1 MLMAFGAIIAGLVL
15 LVWSADKFVEGA
27 AATAKH
33 LGMPTLLIGMVIIGF
48 GTSAPELAVSAMA
61 ASDGNPGLALGNG
74 YGSNITNI
82 ALIVGLTAIIA
93 PIAVHSQVIRKEL
106 PLLIVLTLIAGAQL
120 LDGQLSRMDGWVLLA
135 VFAVV
140 MGWSIFQGLKGKA
153 DPLAGDADAEIIAH
167 PMPLKTAVIWLVIGL
182 VLLIVSS
189 RMLVWGAVTIAQ
201 SLGVSDLVIGLT
213 IVAIGT
219 SLPELA
225 SALAAVKKNE
235 HDLILGN
242 ILGSG
247 IFNTLA
253 VVGLAAVIEPLAVD
267 PEVLYRD
274 WTLMLALTVGLFLMG
289 YGLTGWRKL
298 VSRVDGGILVLVYVA
313 YTGYLLSTLVGL
325 AAVIEPLAVD
335 PEVLYRDWTL
345 MLALTVGL
353 FLMGYGLTGWR
364 KLVSRVDG
372 GILVLVYVA
381 YTGYLLSTL
390 VAAGTA

>member
-1 MLMAFGAIIAGLVL
+1 MLMAIGAIIAGLVL

-106 PLLIVLTLIAGAQL
+106 PLLLVLTLIAGAQL
-120 LDGQLSRMDGWVLLA
+120 LDGELSRLDGWVLLG
-135 VFAVV
+135 VFAAV
-140 MGWSIFQGLKGKA
+140 MGWSIYQGYQGKE
-153 DPLAGDADAEIIAH
+153 DPLAGDTETEMIAH
-167 PMPLKTAVIWLVIGL
+167 PMPLKSAIIWLVVGL
-182 VLLIVSS
+182 VLLIASS
-189 RMLVWGAVTIAQ
+189 RILVWGAVTIAQ
-201 SLGVSDLVIGLT
+201 SLGISDLIIGLT

-253 VVGLAAVIEPLAVD
+253 VVGLAAVIEPLSVA

-274 WTLMLALTVGLFLMG
+274 WTLMFGLTLALLVMG
-289 YGLTGWRKL
+289 FGLTGWRKL
-298 VSRVDGGILVLVYVA
+298 ISRVDGALLLLVYVG
-313 YTGYLLSTLVGL
+313 YTGYLFSTM
-325 AAVIEPLAVD
+325 AA
-335 PEVLYRDWTL
+335 
-345 MLALTVGL
+345 
-353 FLMGYGLTGWR
+353 
-364 KLVSRVDG
+364 S
-372 GILVLVYVA
+372 
-381 YTGYLLSTL
+381 
-390 VAAGTA
+390 

>member
-1 MLMAFGAIIAGLVL
+1 MLMAIGAIILGLVL

-82 ALIVGLTAIIA
+82 ALIVGLTALIA

-106 PLLIVLTLIAGAQL
+106 PLLVVLTLIAGAQL
-120 LDGQLSRMDGWVLLA
+120 LDGELSRLDGWVLLG
-135 VFAVV
+135 VFAGV
-140 MGWSIFQGLKGKA
+140 MGWSIYQGYQGKE
-153 DPLAGDADAEIIAH
+153 DPLAEGVDSELVTH
-167 PMPLKTAVIWLVIGL
+167 PMPMKNAIIWLVVGL
-182 VLLIVSS
+182 ILLVVSS
-189 RMLVWGAVTIAQ
+189 RMLVWGAVSIAQ
-201 SLGVSDLVIGLT
+201 AWGISDLVIGLT

-225 SALAAVKKNE
+225 SAIAAVKKNE

-253 VVGLAAVIEPLAVD
+253 VVGLAAAIQPLSVD

-274 WTLMLALTVGLFLMG
+274 WTLMLGLTIALLVMG
-289 YGLTGWRKL
+289 FGITGWRKL
-298 VSRVDGGILVLVYVA
+298 ISRIDGALLVSAYVA
-313 YTGYLLSTLVGL
+313 YTGYLLSTV
-325 AAVIEPLAVD
+325 
-335 PEVLYRDWTL
+335 
-345 MLALTVGL
+345 
-353 FLMGYGLTGWR
+353 
-364 KLVSRVDG
+364 
-372 GILVLVYVA
+372 
-381 YTGYLLSTL
+381 
-390 VAAGTA
+390 VAAA

>member
-1 MLMAFGAIIAGLVL
+1 MLMAIGAIIAGLVL

-106 PLLIVLTLIAGAQL
+106 PLLLVLTLIAGAQL
-120 LDGQLSRMDGWVLLA
+120 LDGELSRIDGWVLLG
-135 VFAVV
+135 VFAAV
-140 MGWSIFQGLKGKA
+140 MGWSTYQGYQGKE
-153 DPLAGDADAEIIAH
+153 DPQAGDTETEMIAH
-167 PMPLKTAVIWLVIGL
+167 PMPLKSAIIWLVVGL

-189 RMLVWGAVTIAQ
+189 RILVWGAVTIAQ
-201 SLGVSDLVIGLT
+201 SLGISDLIIGLT

-247 IFNTLA
+247 IFNILA
-253 VVGLAAVIEPLAVD
+253 VVGLAAVIEPLSVA

-274 WTLMLALTVGLFLMG
+274 WTLMFGLTLALLVMG
-289 YGLTGWRKL
+289 FGLTGWRKL
-298 VSRVDGGILVLVYVA
+298 ISRVDGALLLLVYVG
-313 YTGYLLSTLVGL
+313 YTGYLFSTM
-325 AAVIEPLAVD
+325 AA
-335 PEVLYRDWTL
+335 
-345 MLALTVGL
+345 
-353 FLMGYGLTGWR
+353 
-364 KLVSRVDG
+364 S
-372 GILVLVYVA
+372 
-381 YTGYLLSTL
+381 
-390 VAAGTA
+390 

>member
-1 MLMAFGAIIAGLVL
+1 MLMAMGAIIAGLVL

-61 ASDGNPGLALGNG
+61 AADGNPGLALGNG

-82 ALIVGLTAIIA
+82 ALIVGLTAVIA

-106 PLLIVLTLIAGAQL
+106 PLLMVLTLIAGAQL
-120 LDGQLSRMDGWVLLA
+120 IDGQLTRLDGAVLLA
-135 VFAVV
+135 VFAGV
-140 MGWSIFQGLKGKA
+140 MGWSIYQGLQGK
-153 DPLAGDADAEIIAH
+153 DDSLGGEADAEVIAH
-167 PMPLKTAVIWLVIGL
+167 PMPLKTALIWVAVGL
-182 VLLIVSS
+182 VLLVISS
-189 RMLVWGAVTIAQ
+189 RLLVWGAVTIAQ
-201 SLGVSDLVIGLT
+201 ALGVSDLIIGLT

-247 IFNTLA
+247 LFNTLA
-253 VVGLAAVIEPLAVD
+253 VVGLAAAIEPLKVD

-274 WTLMLALTVGLFLMG
+274 WTLMLALTVGLLLMG
-289 YGLTGWRKL
+289 YGMTAGRKVISRLDGSILL
-298 VSRVDGGILVLVYVA
+298 VVYIA
-313 YTGYLLSTLVGL
+313 YTGYLLSTV
-325 AAVIEPLAVD
+325 
-335 PEVLYRDWTL
+335 
-345 MLALTVGL
+345 
-353 FLMGYGLTGWR
+353 
-364 KLVSRVDG
+364 
-372 GILVLVYVA
+372 
-381 YTGYLLSTL
+381 
-390 VAAGTA
+390 VAASTA

>member
-1 MLMAFGAIIAGLVL
+1 MAIGAILAGLVL

-33 LGMPTLLIGMVIIGF
+33 LGMPALLIGMVIIGF

-61 ASDGNPGLALGNG
+61 AADGNPGLALGNG

-82 ALIVGLTAIIA
+82 ALIVGLTAVIA

-106 PLLIVLTLIAGAQL
+106 PLLVVLTLIAGAQL
-120 LDGQLSRMDGWVLLA
+120 IDGELSRLDGWVLLA
-135 VFAVV
+135 VFAAV
-140 MGWSIFQGLKGKA
+140 MGWSIYQGMQGKS
-153 DPLAGDADAEIIAH
+153 DGLASDADAEIIAH
-167 PMPLKTAVIWLVIGL
+167 PMPLKTAVIWLVVGL
-182 VLLIVSS
+182 ILLVVSS
-189 RMLVWGAVTIAQ
+189 RLLVWGAVSIAQ

-274 WTLMLALTVGLFLMG
+274 WMLMLALTVGLLVMG
-289 YGLTGWRKL
+289 FGLTGWKK
-298 VSRVDGGILVLVYVA
+298 VISRVDGAVLLLVYVT
-313 YTGYLLSTLVGL
+313 YTGYLLSTVVSAS
-325 AAVIEPLAVD
+325 AA
-335 PEVLYRDWTL
+335 
-345 MLALTVGL
+345 
-353 FLMGYGLTGWR
+353 
-364 KLVSRVDG
+364 
-372 GILVLVYVA
+372 
-381 YTGYLLSTL
+381 
-390 VAAGTA
+390 

>member
-1 MLMAFGAIIAGLVL
+1 MLMAIGAIIVGLVL

-27 AATAKH
+27 AATAKQ

-61 ASDGNPGLALGNG
+61 AADGNPGLALGNG

-106 PLLIVLTLIAGAQL
+106 PLLLVLTLIAGTQL
-120 LDGQLSRMDGWVLLA
+120 LDGELSRLDGWVLLG
-135 VFAVV
+135 VFAAV
-140 MGWSIFQGLKGKA
+140 MGWSIYQGYQGKE
-153 DPLAGDADAEIIAH
+153 DSLAGDTETEMIAH
-167 PMPLKTAVIWLVIGL
+167 PMPLKSAIIWLVVGL

-189 RMLVWGAVTIAQ
+189 RILVWGAVTIAQ
-201 SLGVSDLVIGLT
+201 SLGISDLIIGLT

-253 VVGLAAVIEPLAVD
+253 VVGLAAVIEPLSVA

-274 WTLMLALTVGLFLMG
+274 WTLMFGLTLALLVMG
-289 YGLTGWRKL
+289 FGLTGWRKL
-298 VSRVDGGILVLVYVA
+298 ISRVDGALLLLVYVG
-313 YTGYLLSTLVGL
+313 YTGYLFSTM
-325 AAVIEPLAVD
+325 AA
-335 PEVLYRDWTL
+335 
-345 MLALTVGL
+345 
-353 FLMGYGLTGWR
+353 
-364 KLVSRVDG
+364 S
-372 GILVLVYVA
+372 
-381 YTGYLLSTL
+381 
-390 VAAGTA
+390 

>member
-1 MLMAFGAIIAGLVL
+1 MLMAIGAIIAGLVL

-93 PIAVHSQVIRKEL
+93 PIAVHPQVIRKEL
-106 PLLIVLTLIAGAQL
+106 PLLLVLTLIAGAQL
-120 LDGQLSRMDGWVLLA
+120 LDGELSRIDGWVLLG
-135 VFAVV
+135 VFAAV
-140 MGWSIFQGLKGKA
+140 MGWSIYQGYQGKE
-153 DPLAGDADAEIIAH
+153 DPQAGDTETEMIAH
-167 PMPLKTAVIWLVIGL
+167 PMPLKSAIIWLVVGL

-189 RMLVWGAVTIAQ
+189 RILVWGAVTIAQ
-201 SLGVSDLVIGLT
+201 SLGISDLIIGLT

-247 IFNTLA
+247 IFNILA
-253 VVGLAAVIEPLAVD
+253 VVGLAAVIEPLSVA

-274 WTLMLALTVGLFLMG
+274 WTLMFGLTLALLVMG
-289 YGLTGWRKL
+289 FGLTGWRKL
-298 VSRVDGGILVLVYVA
+298 ISRVDGALLLLVYVG
-313 YTGYLLSTLVGL
+313 YTGYLFSTM
-325 AAVIEPLAVD
+325 AA
-335 PEVLYRDWTL
+335 
-345 MLALTVGL
+345 
-353 FLMGYGLTGWR
+353 
-364 KLVSRVDG
+364 S
-372 GILVLVYVA
+372 
-381 YTGYLLSTL
+381 
-390 VAAGTA
+390 

>member
-1 MLMAFGAIIAGLVL
+1 MLMAIGAIIAGLVL

-61 ASDGNPGLALGNG
+61 ASDSNPGLALGNG

-106 PLLIVLTLIAGAQL
+106 PLLLVLTLIAGAQL
-120 LDGQLSRMDGWVLLA
+120 LDGELSRLDGGVLLG
-135 VFAVV
+135 VFAAV
-140 MGWSIFQGLKGKA
+140 MGWSIYQGYQGKE
-153 DPLAGDADAEIIAH
+153 DPLAGDTETEMIAH
-167 PMPLKTAVIWLVIGL
+167 PMPLKSSIIWLVVGL

-189 RMLVWGAVTIAQ
+189 RILVWGAVTIAQ
-201 SLGVSDLVIGLT
+201 SLGISDLIIGLT

-253 VVGLAAVIEPLAVD
+253 VVGLAAVIKPLSVA

-274 WTLMLALTVGLFLMG
+274 WTLMFGLTLALLVMG
-289 YGLTGWRKL
+289 FGLTGWRKL
-298 VSRVDGGILVLVYVA
+298 ISRVDGALLLLVYVG
-313 YTGYLLSTLVGL
+313 YTGYLFSTM
-325 AAVIEPLAVD
+325 AA
-335 PEVLYRDWTL
+335 
-345 MLALTVGL
+345 
-353 FLMGYGLTGWR
+353 
-364 KLVSRVDG
+364 S
-372 GILVLVYVA
+372 
-381 YTGYLLSTL
+381 
-390 VAAGTA
+390 

>member
-1 MLMAFGAIIAGLVL
+1 MLMAIGAIIAGLVL

-106 PLLIVLTLIAGAQL
+106 PLLLVLTLIAGAQL
-120 LDGQLSRMDGWVLLA
+120 LDGELSRLDGWVLLA
-135 VFAVV
+135 VFAAV
-140 MGWSIFQGLKGKA
+140 MGWSIYQGYQGKE
-153 DPLAGDADAEIIAH
+153 DPLAGDTETEMIAH
-167 PMPLKTAVIWLVIGL
+167 PMPLKSAVIWLVVGL
-182 VLLIVSS
+182 VLLIASS
-189 RMLVWGAVTIAQ
+189 RILVWGAVTIAQ
-201 SLGVSDLVIGLT
+201 SLGISDLIIGLT

-253 VVGLAAVIEPLAVD
+253 VVGLAAAIEPLSVA

-274 WTLMLALTVGLFLMG
+274 WTLMFGLTLALLVMG
-289 YGLTGWRKL
+289 FGLTGWRKL
-298 VSRVDGGILVLVYVA
+298 ISRVDGALLLLVYVG
-313 YTGYLLSTLVGL
+313 YTGYLFSTM
-325 AAVIEPLAVD
+325 AA
-335 PEVLYRDWTL
+335 
-345 MLALTVGL
+345 
-353 FLMGYGLTGWR
+353 
-364 KLVSRVDG
+364 S
-372 GILVLVYVA
+372 
-381 YTGYLLSTL
+381 
-390 VAAGTA
+390 

>member
-1 MLMAFGAIIAGLVL
+1 MLMAIGAIIVGLIL
-15 LVWSADKFVEGA
+15 LVWSADRFVEGA

-61 ASDGNPGLALGNG
+61 AADGNPGLALGNG

-82 ALIVGLTAIIA
+82 ALIVGLTALIS

-106 PLLIVLTLIAGAQL
+106 PLLIVLTAIAGAQL
-120 LDGQLSRMDGWVLLA
+120 MDGELSLVDGWILLA
-135 VFAVV
+135 VFAAV
-140 MGWSIFQGLKGKA
+140 MGWSIYMGIKGKG
-153 DPLAGDADAEIIAH
+153 DPFGGETEAEIIAH
-167 PMPLKTAVIWLVIGL
+167 PMPLKTAIMWLVIGL

-189 RMLVWGAVTIAQ
+189 RLLVWGAVTIAQ

-225 SALAAVKKNE
+225 SAIAAVKKNE

-253 VVGLAAVIEPLAVD
+253 VVGLAAVIEPLKVD

-274 WTLMLALTVGLFLMG
+274 WTLMLALTVGLLLMG
-289 YGLTGWRKL
+289 YGLTGARKL
-298 VSRVDGGILVLVYVA
+298 ITRLDGGVLLTTYVA
-313 YTGYLLSTLVGL
+313 YTGYLF
-325 AAVIEPLAVD
+325 
-335 PEVLYRDWTL
+335 Y
-345 MLALTVGL
+345 TVVATA
-353 FLMGYGLTGWR
+353 TG
-364 KLVSRVDG
+364 
-372 GILVLVYVA
+372 A
-381 YTGYLLSTL
+381 
-390 VAAGTA
+390 

>member
-1 MLMAFGAIIAGLVL
+1 MLMAIGAIILGLVL

-82 ALIVGLTAIIA
+82 ALIVGLTALIA

-106 PLLIVLTLIAGAQL
+106 PLLVVLTLIAGVQL
-120 LDGQLSRMDGWVLLA
+120 LDGELSRLDGWVLLA
-135 VFAVV
+135 VFAAV
-140 MGWSIFQGLKGKA
+140 MGWSIYQGYQGKE
-153 DPLAGDADAEIIAH
+153 DPLAEGLDSELVTH
-167 PMPLKTAVIWLVIGL
+167 PMPMKNAVIWLVVGL
-182 VLLIVSS
+182 ILLVASS
-189 RMLVWGAVTIAQ
+189 RMLVWGAVSIAQ
-201 SLGVSDLVIGLT
+201 ALGISDLVIGLT

-225 SALAAVKKNE
+225 SAIAAVKKNE

-253 VVGLAAVIEPLAVD
+253 VVGLAAAIQPLSVD

-274 WTLMLALTVGLFLMG
+274 WTLMLGLTLALLVMG
-289 YGLTGWRKL
+289 FGFTGWRKL
-298 VSRVDGGILVLVYVA
+298 ISRVDGALLLTAYVA
-313 YTGYLLSTLVGL
+313 YTGYLFSTV
-325 AAVIEPLAVD
+325 
-335 PEVLYRDWTL
+335 
-345 MLALTVGL
+345 
-353 FLMGYGLTGWR
+353 
-364 KLVSRVDG
+364 
-372 GILVLVYVA
+372 
-381 YTGYLLSTL
+381 
-390 VAAGTA
+390 VAAA

>member
-1 MLMAFGAIIAGLVL
+1 MLMAIGAILVGLVL

-61 ASDGNPGLALGNG
+61 AADGNPGLALGNG

-120 LDGQLSRMDGWVLLA
+120 LDGELSRLDGWVLLG
-135 VFAVV
+135 VFAAV
-140 MGWSIFQGLKGKA
+140 MGWSIYQGIKGKG
-153 DPLAGDADAEIIAH
+153 DPLGGETDSEIIAH
-167 PMPLKTAVIWLVIGL
+167 PMPMKSAVIWLVIGL
-182 VLLIVSS
+182 ILLIVSS
-189 RMLVWGAVTIAQ
+189 RILVWGAVTIAQ
-201 SLGVSDLVIGLT
+201 SLGISDLVIGLT

-253 VVGLAAVIEPLAVD
+253 VVGLAATIQPLSVD

-274 WTLMLALTVGLFLMG
+274 WTLMLALTVGLLVMG
-289 YGLTGWRKL
+289 FGVTGWRKM
-298 VSRVDGGILVLVYVA
+298 VSRVDGLILLTAYIG
-313 YTGYLLSTLVGL
+313 YTGYLFSTVVS
-325 AAVIEPLAVD
+325 AV
-335 PEVLYRDWTL
+335 
-345 MLALTVGL
+345 
-353 FLMGYGLTGWR
+353 
-364 KLVSRVDG
+364 
-372 GILVLVYVA
+372 
-381 YTGYLLSTL
+381 
-390 VAAGTA
+390 

>member
-1 MLMAFGAIIAGLVL
+1 MLMAIGAIIVGLIL
-15 LVWSADKFVEGA
+15 LVWSADRFVEGA

-61 ASDGNPGLALGNG
+61 AADGNPGLALGNG

-106 PLLIVLTLIAGAQL
+106 PLLIVLTAIAGAQL
-120 LDGQLSRMDGWVLLA
+120 LDGELSRLDGWILLA
-135 VFAVV
+135 VFAAV
-140 MGWSIFQGLKGKA
+140 MGWSIYMGIKGKG
-153 DPLAGDADAEIIAH
+153 DPLGGETEAEIIAH
-167 PMPLKTAVIWLVIGL
+167 PMPLKTAIMWLVIGL
-182 VLLIVSS
+182 VFLIVSS
-189 RMLVWGAVTIAQ
+189 RLLVWGAVTIAQ

-225 SALAAVKKNE
+225 SAIAAVKKNE

-253 VVGLAAVIEPLAVD
+253 VVGLAAAIEPLKVD

-274 WTLMLALTVGLFLMG
+274 WTLMLALTVGLLLMG
-289 YGLTGWRKL
+289 YGLTGGRRTITRL
-298 VSRVDGGILVLVYVA
+298 DGGSLLAVYVA
-313 YTGYLLSTLVGL
+313 YTGYLF
-325 AAVIEPLAVD
+325 
-335 PEVLYRDWTL
+335 Y
-345 MLALTVGL
+345 TV
-353 FLMGYGLTGWR
+353 
-364 KLVSRVDG
+364 
-372 GILVLVYVA
+372 
-381 YTGYLLSTL
+381 
-390 VAAGTA
+390 VAASTGA

>member
-1 MLMAFGAIIAGLVL
+1 MLMAITAIIAGLVL
-15 LVWSADKFVEGA
+15 LVWSADRFVEGA

-33 LGMPTLLIGMVIIGF
+33 LGMPSLLIGMVIIGF

-61 ASDGNPGLALGNG
+61 AADGNPGLALGNG

-82 ALIVGLTAIIA
+82 ALIVGLTALIA

-106 PLLIVLTLIAGAQL
+106 PLLLVLTAIAGYQL
-120 LDGQLSRMDGWVLLA
+120 IDGELTRLDGWILLA
-135 VFAVV
+135 VFAAV
-140 MGWSIFQGLKGKA
+140 MGWSIYQGIRGKG
-153 DPLAGDADAEIIAH
+153 DSLVGDTDAELVAH
-167 PMPLKTAVIWLVIGL
+167 PMPLKLALIWLVVGL

-201 SLGVSDLVIGLT
+201 SLGVSDLIIGLT

-242 ILGSG
+242 IVGSG

-253 VVGLAAVIEPLAVD
+253 VVGLAAAIEPLAVD

-274 WTLMLALTVGLFLMG
+274 WTLMAALTLGLLLMAL
-289 YGLTGWRKL
+289 GLTGKRKL
-298 VSRVDGGILVLVYVA
+298 ISRHNGALLVLVYVG
-313 YTGYLLSTLVGL
+313 YTGYLASTIVG
-325 AAVIEPLAVD
+325 
-335 PEVLYRDWTL
+335 
-345 MLALTVGL
+345 
-353 FLMGYGLTGWR
+353 
-364 KLVSRVDG
+364 
-372 GILVLVYVA
+372 
-381 YTGYLLSTL
+381 
-390 VAAGTA
+390 

>member
-1 MLMAFGAIIAGLVL
+1 MVMAIGAIIAGLVL

-27 AATAKH
+27 AAVAKH
-33 LGMPTLLIGMVIIGF
+33 LGMPALLIGMVIIGF

-61 ASDGNPGLALGNG
+61 AADGNPGLALGNG

-82 ALIVGLTAIIA
+82 ALIVGLTAVIA

-106 PLLIVLTLIAGAQL
+106 PLLVVLTLIAGAQL
-120 LDGQLSRMDGWVLLA
+120 LDGELSRFDGWVLLG

-140 MGWSIFQGLKGKA
+140 MGWSIFQGLRGKG
-153 DPLAGDADAEIIAH
+153 DTLAGETDAQLTDDLMAMKSAI
-167 PMPLKTAVIWLVIGL
+167 IWLIVGL
-182 VLLIVSS
+182 ILLVVSS
-189 RMLVWGAVTIAQ
+189 RLLVWGAVTIAQ

-225 SALAAVKKNE
+225 SALAAVRKNE

-253 VVGLAAVIEPLAVD
+253 VVGLAAVIQPLSVA

-274 WTLMLALTVGLFLMG
+274 WTLMLALTVGLLLMG
-289 YGLTGWRKL
+289 FGMTGWRKL
-298 VSRVDGGILVLVYVA
+298 ISRFDGSILLLVYVA
-313 YTGYLLSTLVGL
+313 YTGYLLSTV
-325 AAVIEPLAVD
+325 
-335 PEVLYRDWTL
+335 
-345 MLALTVGL
+345 
-353 FLMGYGLTGWR
+353 
-364 KLVSRVDG
+364 
-372 GILVLVYVA
+372 
-381 YTGYLLSTL
+381 
-390 VAAGTA
+390 VAASTS

>member
-1 MLMAFGAIIAGLVL
+1 MLMAIAAIILGLVL

-82 ALIVGLTAIIA
+82 ALIVGLTALIA

-106 PLLIVLTLIAGAQL
+106 PLLVVLTLIAGVQL
-120 LDGQLSRMDGWVLLA
+120 LDGELSRLDGWVLLA
-135 VFAVV
+135 VFAAV
-140 MGWSIFQGLKGKA
+140 MGWSIYQGYQGKE
-153 DPLAGDADAEIIAH
+153 DPIAEGVDSELVTH
-167 PMPLKTAVIWLVIGL
+167 PMPLKNAIIWLVVGL
-182 VLLIVSS
+182 ILLVVSS
-189 RMLVWGAVTIAQ
+189 RMLVWGAVSIAQ
-201 SLGVSDLVIGLT
+201 ALGISDLVIGLT

-225 SALAAVKKNE
+225 SAIAAVKKNE

-253 VVGLAAVIEPLAVD
+253 VVGLAAAIQPLSVD

-274 WTLMLALTVGLFLMG
+274 WTLMLGLTVALLVMG
-289 YGLTGWRKL
+289 FGFTGWRKL
-298 VSRVDGGILVLVYVA
+298 ISRVDGALLLTAYVA
-313 YTGYLLSTLVGL
+313 YTGYLLSTV
-325 AAVIEPLAVD
+325 
-335 PEVLYRDWTL
+335 
-345 MLALTVGL
+345 
-353 FLMGYGLTGWR
+353 
-364 KLVSRVDG
+364 
-372 GILVLVYVA
+372 
-381 YTGYLLSTL
+381 
-390 VAAGTA
+390 VAAA